1 MTVVSGPDQ
10 AQLRADADPAAPQS
24 TDQTGRRRTPR
35 SGLVIGLALV
45 AALVLAVVLGRQ
57 ALDQRTRTQDRS
69 AALAA
74 ARQIAVNFSTLD
86 YRTFDRDTA
95 RVTATATGPFRS
107 DFAAQAA
114 QIKKVV
120 VADRSVSSGQ
130 VAQAALVSSTPT
142 TARVLLALDASV
154 TNTSTTTTPA
164 ARHYRVQLDL
174 TKVHGRWLANQLQ
187 FVG

>member
-1 MTVVSGPDQ
+1 MTVVSEPDQ
-10 AQLRADADPAAPQS
+10 AQEGTSADPAARPAG
-24 TDQTGRRRTPR
+24 GRRRTTR
-35 SGLVIGLALV
+35 VRLVLGLALV

-57 ALDQRTRTQDRS
+57 ALDQRAEARDRS

-95 RVTATATGPFRS
+95 RVTAVATGTFKS

-114 QIKKVV
+114 QIKQVV
-120 VADRSVSSGQ
+120 LADKSVYTGQ
-130 VAQAALVSSTPT
+130 APEAALVSLSPNS
-142 TARVLLALDASV
+142 ARVLVALDAQV
-154 TNTSTTTTPA
+154 TNTSTTTPA

-174 TKVHGRWLANQLQ
+174 TKAHGGWFANQLQ

>member
-1 MTVVSGPDQ
+1 MTVVTGPDQ
-10 AQLRADADPAAPQS
+10 AQPRADADPAAAPKS
-24 TDQTGRRRTPR
+24 GRRRTPR
-35 SGLVIGLALV
+35 ARLVIGLALV

-57 ALDQRTRTQDRS
+57 ALDQRSRAQDRS

-95 RVTATATGPFRS
+95 RVTASATGAFRS

-154 TNTSTTTTPA
+154 TNTSTTTPA

-174 TKVHGRWLANQLQ
+174 AKVHGRWLANQLQ

>member
-1 MTVVSGPDQ
+1 MTVVSEPDQ
-10 AQLRADADPAAPQS
+10 AQEDTGADRATPPV
-24 TDQTGRRRTPR
+24 GRRRTPR
-35 SGLVIGLALV
+35 GRLVLGLALV

-57 ALDQRTRTQDRS
+57 ALDQRAEARDRS

-95 RVTATATGPFRS
+95 RVTAAATGTFRS
-107 DFAAQAA
+107 DFTAQAA
-114 QIKKVV
+114 QIKQVV
-120 VADRSVSSGQ
+120 VADQSVSTSQ
-130 VAQAALVSSTPT
+130 VAQAALVSLSATR
-142 TARVLLALDASV
+142 ARVLLALDAQV
-154 TNTSTTTTPA
+154 TNTSTATPA

-174 TKVHGRWLANQLQ
+174 TKVHGAWLANQLQ

>member
-10 AQLRADADPAAPQS
+10 AQPRADADPSAPQS
-24 TDQTGRRRTPR
+24 TDQTPRRRTPR
-35 SGLVIGLALV
+35 ARLVIGLALV

-57 ALDQRTRTQDRS
+57 ALDQRARTQDRS

-130 VAQAALVSSTPT
+130 VAQLALVRSTPT
-142 TARVLLALDASV
+142 SARVLLALDASV
-154 TNTSTTTTPA
+154 TNTSTTTPA

-174 TKVHGRWLANQLQ
+174 TKVHGRWLADQLQ